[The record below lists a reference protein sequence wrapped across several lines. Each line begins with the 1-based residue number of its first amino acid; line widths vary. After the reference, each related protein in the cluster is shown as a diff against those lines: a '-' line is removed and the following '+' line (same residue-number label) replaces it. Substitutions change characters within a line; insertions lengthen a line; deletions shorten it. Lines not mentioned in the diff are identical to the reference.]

1 MKFAEKLRKERLNK
15 NLSQEQLGKMIGISK
30 RSIIKYENGTS
41 IPRASAIHK
50 MAKALDVSYE
60 YLDIDEIDNPQYN
73 QDIAGYKEQAFD
85 KYGLNGEKEITELL
99 NANRALFAGGSISE
113 KQKMHIFRQL
123 QKRILLV
130 KMLLKRNTEKGIN
143 NYGEIKYFNNFR
155 YCRQYK
161 KII

>member
-1 MKFAEKLRKERLNK
+1 MKFAEKLRKERLSK
-15 NLSQEQLGKMIGISK
+15 NLSQEQLGEMIGISK

-85 KYGLNGEKEITELL
+85 KYGLPVV
-99 NANRALFAGGSISE
+99 LFLK
-113 KQKMHIFRQL
+113 KQRMHIFRQL
-123 QKRILLV
+123 QKHILLV
-130 KMLLKRNTEKGIN
+130 KMLLKKNTEKGIN

>member
-1 MKFAEKLRKERLNK
+1 MKFAEKLRKERLSK
-15 NLSQEQLGKMIGISK
+15 NLSQEQLGEMIGISK

-99 NANRALFAGGSISE
+99 NANRAL
-113 KQKMHIFRQL
+113 QKH
-123 QKRILLV
+123 ILLV
-130 KMLLKRNTEKGIN
+130 KMLLKKNTEKGIN

>member
-1 MKFAEKLRKERLNK
+1 MKFAEKLRKERLSK
-15 NLSQEQLGKMIGISK
+15 NLSQEQLGEMIGISK

-60 YLDIDEIDNPQYN
+60 YLDIEEIDNPQYN

-113 KQKMHIFRQL
+113 ETKDAYFQA
-123 QKRILLV
+123 V
-130 KMLLKRNTEKGIN
+130 TEAYFACKNAAKEKYGKGN
-143 NYGEIKYFNNFR
+143 K
-155 YCRQYK
+155 
-161 KII
+161 

>member
-1 MKFAEKLRKERLNK
+1 MKFAEKLRKERLSK
-15 NLSQEQLGKMIGISK
+15 NLSQEQLGEMIGISK

-50 MAKALDVSYE
+50 IAKALDVSYE

-113 KQKMHIFRQL
+113 ETKMHIFKQL
-123 QKRILLV
+123 QKHILLV
-130 KMLLKRNTEKGIN
+130 KMLLKKNTEKGIN

-155 YCRQYK
+155 YCRQHK